1 MTAEMGIENE
11 RETGK
16 KQQIT
21 VWLVLCYIQQLLFLV
36 LKLVSASRTFLP
48 LSESLIFTSRSR
60 RQGRDRQKN
69 NRRDEGNWERRG
81 RRDRGDR
88 DWSGDRDRR
97 RDRRSSRDRNGRD
110 RSPKDD
116 NMDMVIVI

>member
-11 RETGK
+11 KETGK

-36 LKLVSASRTFLP
+36 LKLVSASQTFLL
-48 LSESLIFTSRSR
+48 LSESMIFMSRSR